1 MNRGLSFVFLFL
13 FSQASFA
20 QLDSDLKLADHY
32 YSQGEFDKARP
43 YYESV
48 YKSNPS
54 KIYLSRLLGCL
65 EAEGDFKQAEKLL
78 KKAKAKSPADL
89 DLKIQLA
96 VFYEDHDADAKAKKL
111 YEDLLENFIV
121 NPSKGIALFNAFVAL
136 SKIDH
141 AERVLQT
148 SQKAFKNYPFHF
160 QQADLYSLTNR
171 KEEMLSTYLSL
182 LDKHDYYDKSVRTL
196 LLRRLDLAN
205 EQTEDFKLLKK
216 ALFESAQKVN
226 SSVVFS
232 ELLIWMYMQVDNFSG
247 VYSQVVSVDLRSK
260 ANGQRL
266 YDFAKTCTENK
277 DYSTALRAFE
287 EARVMTTNKELKF
300 YSLEGTLHVGYI
312 QISKLKKHTDTELQ
326 KVLGNYEEA
335 LQSIG
340 PITSRTLRVLLEYA
354 ELLAFYAGDKD
365 KALAV
370 IKEGYSSASLTDI
383 MRSELKMLQAD
394 IELLKGNVWEASLL
408 YMQISEA
415 FNFESIGN
423 QAKFKSAR
431 IFYYEGEF
439 EFAQS
444 QLDVL
449 KQSTSKLLS
458 NDALELSILITDN
471 YGLDSNYIAMAWFSK
486 ADLYIEQLQFAKAF
500 SLFDSIR
507 TNYPFHALADEIL
520 YKRARAMELQGEWET
535 ALGFYGDI
543 VKFHGSD
550 ILADN
555 ALFNSA
561 EILETKLNQAE
572 QALETYKLLLSK
584 HPGSLFVHE
593 TRKRIRRL
601 RGEQVEKEEEF

>member
-1 MNRGLSFVFLFL
+1 MNRLLSIVFFFLFL
-13 FSQASFA
+13 QVGFA
-20 QLDSDLKLADHY
+20 QLEKDLKLADHY
-32 YSQGEFDKARP
+32 YSQGQYDKARP

-48 YKSNPS
+48 YKTNPS
-54 KIYLSRLLGCL
+54 KIYLSRLLSCL
-65 EAEGDFKQAEKLL
+65 EAEGDLKQAERML
-78 KKAKAKSPADL
+78 KKAKAKSPSDL
-89 DLKIQLA
+89 ELKIQLA
-96 VFYEDHDADAKAKKL
+96 VFYEEHDTPTKAKK
-111 YEDLLENFIV
+111 EFESLLDNFIV

-136 SKIDH
+136 SKIDY
-141 AERVLQT
+141 AERVLQA

-171 KEEMLSTYLSL
+171 KEQMLFTYLSL
-182 LDKHDYYDKSVRTL
+182 LEKHDYYDKSVRTL
-196 LLRRLDLAN
+196 LLRRLDLTQ
-205 EQTEDFKLLKK
+205 EQTQDFKLLKK
-216 ALFESAQKVN
+216 SLFERAQRVN
-226 SSVVFS
+226 SGVVFS

-247 VYSQVVSVDLRSK
+247 VYNQVVSVDLRSK

-287 EARVMTTNKELKF
+287 EARSITTNRELKF
-300 YSLEGTLHVGYI
+300 YSLEGILHVGYI
-312 QISKLKKHTDTELQ
+312 QISEIKRYTDEELQ

-340 PITSRTLRVLLEYA
+340 PVTSRTLRVLLEYA
-354 ELLAFYAGDKD
+354 QLLAFYAEEKD
-365 KALAV
+365 KALEV
-370 IKEGYSSASLTDI
+370 IIEAHSSISLTDM

-394 IELLKGNVWEASLL
+394 IELLKGNIWEASLL

-458 NDALELSILITDN
+458 NDALELSIMITDN

-486 ADLYIEQLQFAKAF
+486 ADLYIEQLQFDKAF

-507 TNYPFHALADEIL
+507 INYPFHSLADEIL
-520 YKRARAMELQGEWET
+520 YKRARAMELQGEWQS
-535 ALGFYGDI
+535 ALGFYADI
-543 VKFHGSD
+543 VKFYGTD

-555 ALFNSA
+555 ALFKSA

-572 QALETYKLLLSK
+572 KALDIYKQLLTQ
-584 HPGSLFVHE
+584 HPGSLYIYE
-593 TRKRIRRL
+593 TRKRVRRL
-601 RGEQVEKEEEF
+601 RGEEIEKEDEF

>member
-1 MNRGLSFVFLFL
+1 MIRFFSIVMIFL

-20 QLDSDLKLADHY
+20 QLESDLKLADHY
-32 YSQGEFDKARP
+32 YSQGEYDKARP

-48 YKSNPS
+48 YKTNPS
-54 KIYLSRLLGCL
+54 KIYLSRLLSCL
-65 EAEGDFKQAEKLL
+65 EAVGDLKQAEKVL
-78 KKAKAKSPADL
+78 KKAKAKSPEDL

-96 VFYEDHDADAKAKKL
+96 VFYEEHNATAKAKKA
-111 YEDLLENFIV
+111 YESLLANFIV

-136 SKIDH
+136 SKIGY
-141 AERVLQT
+141 AERTLQI

-182 LDKHDYYDKSVRTL
+182 LDKHDYYDKSVQTL
-196 LLRRLDLAN
+196 LLRRLDL
-205 EQTEDFKLLKK
+205 ESEESTDFKLLKRV
-216 ALFESAQKVN
+216 LFEKAQKVN
-226 SSVVFS
+226 SGVVFS

-247 VYSQVVSVDLRSK
+247 VYSQVVAVDLRSK

-287 EARVMTTNKELKF
+287 EARSITTSRELKL
-300 YSLEGTLHVGYI
+300 YSLEGILHVGYI
-312 QISKLKKHTDTELQ
+312 QVSELKQHTSEELQ
-326 KVLGNYEEA
+326 KVLDNYEEA
-335 LQSIG
+335 LETIG
-340 PITSRTLRVLLEYA
+340 PVTSRTLRILLEYA
-354 ELLAFYAGDKD
+354 ELLAFYAGDRD
-365 KALAV
+365 QALDV
-370 IKEGYSSASLTDI
+370 IKDAYSSASLTDI

-394 IELLKGNVWEASLL
+394 IELLRGNIWEASLL

-458 NDALELSILITDN
+458 NDALELSIMITDN

-486 ADLYIEQLQFAKAF
+486 ADLYIEQLQFDKAF

-507 TNYPFHALADEIL
+507 VNYPFHALADEVL
-520 YKRARAMELQGEWET
+520 YKRARAMELQGKWT
-535 ALGFYGDI
+535 LALGFYSDI
-543 VKFHGSD
+543 IKFHGTD

-555 ALFNSA
+555 ALFKSA
-561 EILETKLNQAE
+561 EILETKLNQPQ
-572 QALETYKLLLSK
+572 QALEYYKRLLSE
-584 HPGSLFVHE
+584 HPGSLYMHE

-601 RGEQVEKEEEF
+601 RGEKVQ

>member
-1 MNRGLSFVFLFL
+1 
-13 FSQASFA
+13 
-20 QLDSDLKLADHY
+20 
-32 YSQGEFDKARP
+32 
-43 YYESV
+43 
-48 YKSNPS
+48 
-54 KIYLSRLLGCL
+54 
-65 EAEGDFKQAEKLL
+65 
-78 KKAKAKSPADL
+78 
-89 DLKIQLA
+89 
-96 VFYEDHDADAKAKKL
+96 
-111 YEDLLENFIV
+111 
-121 NPSKGIALFNAFVAL
+121 
-136 SKIDH
+136 
-141 AERVLQT
+141 
-148 SQKAFKNYPFHF
+148 
-160 QQADLYSLTNR
+160 
-171 KEEMLSTYLSL
+171 
-182 LDKHDYYDKSVRTL
+182 
-196 LLRRLDLAN
+196 
-205 EQTEDFKLLKK
+205 
-216 ALFESAQKVN
+216 
-226 SSVVFS
+226 
-232 ELLIWMYMQVDNFSG
+232 
-247 VYSQVVSVDLRSK
+247 
-260 ANGQRL
+260 
-266 YDFAKTCTENK
+266 
-277 DYSTALRAFE
+277 
-287 EARVMTTNKELKF
+287 
-300 YSLEGTLHVGYI
+300 
-312 QISKLKKHTDTELQ
+312 
-326 KVLGNYEEA
+326 
-335 LQSIG
+335 
-340 PITSRTLRVLLEYA
+340 LLEYA
-354 ELLAFYAGDKD
+354 ELLAFYAEDKD
-365 KALAV
+365 KALTV
-370 IKEGYSSASLTDI
+370 IKEAYSSASLTDI

-520 YKRARAMELQGEWET
+520 YKRARAMELQGEWDT

>member
-1 MNRGLSFVFLFL
+1 MIRFFSIVMIFL

-20 QLDSDLKLADHY
+20 QLESDLKLADHY
-32 YSQGEFDKARP
+32 YSQGEYDKARP

-48 YKSNPS
+48 YKTNPS
-54 KIYLSRLLGCL
+54 KIYLSRLLSCL
-65 EAEGDFKQAEKLL
+65 EAEGDLKQAEKVL
-78 KKAKAKSPADL
+78 KKAKAKSPEDL

-96 VFYEDHDADAKAKKL
+96 VFYEEHNATAKAKKA
-111 YEDLLENFIV
+111 YESLLANFIV

-136 SKIDH
+136 SKIAY
-141 AERVLQT
+141 AERALQI
-148 SQKAFKNYPFHF
+148 SQKTFKNYPFHF

-182 LDKHDYYDKSVRTL
+182 LDKHDYYDKSVQTL
-196 LLRRLDLAN
+196 LLRRLDL
-205 EQTEDFKLLKK
+205 ESEESTDFKLLKRV
-216 ALFESAQKVN
+216 LFEKAQKVN
-226 SSVVFS
+226 SGVVFS

-247 VYSQVVSVDLRSK
+247 VYSQVVAVDLRSK

-287 EARVMTTNKELKF
+287 EARSITTSRELKL
-300 YSLEGTLHVGYI
+300 YSLEGILHVGYI
-312 QISKLKKHTDTELQ
+312 QVSELKQHTSEELQ
-326 KVLGNYEEA
+326 KVLDNYEEA
-335 LQSIG
+335 LETIG
-340 PITSRTLRVLLEYA
+340 PVTSRTLRILLEYA
-354 ELLAFYAGDKD
+354 ELLAFYAGDRD
-365 KALAV
+365 QALDV
-370 IKEGYSSASLTDI
+370 IKDAYSSASLTDI

-394 IELLKGNVWEASLL
+394 IELLRGNVWEASLL

-458 NDALELSILITDN
+458 NDALELSIMITDN

-486 ADLYIEQLQFAKAF
+486 ADLYIEQLQFDKAF

-507 TNYPFHALADEIL
+507 VNYPFHALADEVL
-520 YKRARAMELQGEWET
+520 YKRARAMELQGKWT
-535 ALGFYGDI
+535 LALGFYSDI
-543 VKFHGSD
+543 IKFHGTD

-555 ALFNSA
+555 ALFKSA
-561 EILETKLNQAE
+561 EILETKLNQPE
-572 QALETYKLLLSK
+572 QALESYKRLLSE
-584 HPGSLFVHE
+584 HPGSLYMHE

-601 RGEQVEKEEEF
+601 RGEKVQ

>member
-1 MNRGLSFVFLFL
+1 MNRPLTIVFFFLFL
-13 FSQASFA
+13 QVSFA
-20 QLDSDLKLADHY
+20 QLEKDLKLADHY
-32 YSQGEFDKARP
+32 YSQGEYDKARP

-48 YKSNPS
+48 YKTNPS
-54 KIYLSRLLGCL
+54 KIYLSRLLSCL
-65 EAEGDFKQAEKLL
+65 ESEGDLKQAEKVL

-89 DLKIQLA
+89 DLKMQLA
-96 VFYEDHDADAKAKKL
+96 GFYEEHEALAKAKKE
-111 YEDLLENFIV
+111 YEGLLDNYIV

-136 SKIDH
+136 SKIDY
-141 AERVLQT
+141 AERVLQI
-148 SQKAFKNYPFHF
+148 SQKEFKSYPFHF
-160 QQADLYSLTNR
+160 QEADLYSLTNR
-171 KEEMLSTYLSL
+171 KEQMLSTYLNL

-196 LLRRLDLAN
+196 LLRRLDLTQ
-205 EQTEDFKLLKK
+205 EQAQDFKLLKK
-216 ALFESAQKVN
+216 ALFERAQKA
-226 SSVVFS
+226 SSSLVFS

-247 VYSQVVSVDLRSK
+247 VYNQVVSVDLRSK

-266 YDFAKTCTENK
+266 YDFAKTCAENK

-287 EARVMTTNKELKF
+287 ETRLLTTNRDLKF
-300 YSLEGTLHVGYI
+300 YSLEGILHVGYI
-312 QISKLKKHTDTELQ
+312 QISKLKRHTDEELQ

-340 PITSRTLRVLLEYA
+340 PVTSRTLRIIQEYA
-354 ELLAFYAGDKD
+354 ELLAFYAEEKD
-365 KALAV
+365 KALEV
-370 IKEGYSSASLTDI
+370 IKEAYSSRSLTDM

-444 QLDVL
+444 QLDIL

-458 NDALELSILITDN
+458 NDALELSIMITDN

-486 ADLYIEQLQFAKAF
+486 ADLYIEQLQFEKAF

-507 TNYPFHALADEIL
+507 INYPFHALADEIL
-520 YKRARAMELQGEWET
+520 YKRARAMELQGDWLS
-535 ALGFYGDI
+535 ALDFYGDI
-543 VKFHGSD
+543 VKFYGTD

-555 ALFNSA
+555 ALFKSA

-572 QALETYKLLLSK
+572 QALDTYKRLLTE
-584 HPGSLFVHE
+584 HPGSLYIYE
-593 TRKRIRRL
+593 TRKRVRRL
-601 RGEQVEKEEEF
+601 RGEEIEKEDEF

>member
-1 MNRGLSFVFLFL
+1 MNRLLSTVFFFLFL
-13 FSQASFA
+13 QAGFA
-20 QLDSDLKLADHY
+20 QLEKDLKLADHY
-32 YSQGEFDKARP
+32 YSQGEYDKARP

-48 YKSNPS
+48 YKTNPS
-54 KIYLSRLLGCL
+54 KIYLSRLLSCL
-65 EAEGDFKQAEKLL
+65 EAEGELKQAEKVL
-78 KKAKAKSPADL
+78 KKANAKFPADL
-89 DLKIQLA
+89 DLKMQLA
-96 VFYEDHDADAKAKKL
+96 GFYEEHEAPAKAKKA

-136 SKIDH
+136 SKIDY

-171 KEEMLSTYLSL
+171 KEQMLSTYLSL

-196 LLRRLDLAN
+196 LLRRLDLTD
-205 EQTEDFKLLKK
+205 EQTPDFKLLKK
-216 ALFESAQKVN
+216 ALFEKAQRVN
-226 SSVVFS
+226 AGVVFS

-247 VYSQVVSVDLRSK
+247 VYNQVVSVDLRSK

-266 YDFAKTCTENK
+266 YDFARTCTENK

-287 EARVMTTNKELKF
+287 EARLMTTNRELKF
-300 YSLEGTLHVGYI
+300 YSLEGILHVGYI
-312 QISKLKKHTDTELQ
+312 QISELKQHTDDELQ

-354 ELLAFYAGDKD
+354 ELLAFYAEEKD

-370 IKEGYSSASLTDI
+370 IKEAYSSISLTDM

-458 NDALELSILITDN
+458 NDALELSIMITDN

-486 ADLYIEQLQFAKAF
+486 ADLYIEQLQFDKAF
-500 SLFDSIR
+500 SLFDSIK

-520 YKRARAMELQGEWET
+520 YKRARTMELKGNWQS
-535 ALGFYGDI
+535 ALDFYGDI
-543 VKFHGSD
+543 LKFYGTD

-555 ALFNSA
+555 ALFKSA
-561 EILETKLNQAE
+561 EILETKLNQPE
-572 QALETYKLLLSK
+572 QALDAYKRLLLE
-584 HPGSLFVHE
+584 HPGSLYVYE
-593 TRKRIRRL
+593 TRKRVRRL
-601 RGEQVEKEEEF
+601 RGEKIEKEDEF

>member
-1 MNRGLSFVFLFL
+1 MIRFFSIVIIFLL
-13 FSQASFA
+13 SQASFA
-20 QLDSDLKLADHY
+20 QFESDLKLADHY
-32 YSQGEFDKARP
+32 YSQGEYDKARP

-48 YKSNPS
+48 YKRNPS
-54 KIYLSRLLGCL
+54 KIYLSRLLSCL
-65 EAEGDFKQAEKLL
+65 EAEGDLKQAEKVL
-78 KKAKAKSPADL
+78 KKAKAKSPEDL
-89 DLKIQLA
+89 DLKIQMA
-96 VFYEDHDADAKAKKL
+96 VFYEEHDAAAKAKKA
-111 YEDLLENFIV
+111 YESLLANFIV
-121 NPSKGIALFNAFVAL
+121 NPSKGISLFNAFVAL
-136 SKIDH
+136 SKVGY
-141 AERVLQT
+141 AERALQI

-182 LDKHDYYDKSVRTL
+182 LDKHDYYDKSVQTL
-196 LLRRLDLAN
+196 LLRRLDLES
-205 EQTEDFKLLKK
+205 EQSTDFKLLKRV
-216 ALFESAQKVN
+216 LFEKAQKVN
-226 SSVVFS
+226 SGVVFS

-247 VYSQVVSVDLRSK
+247 VYSQVVAVDLRSK

-287 EARVMTTNKELKF
+287 EARSITTSRELKL
-300 YSLEGTLHVGYI
+300 YSLEGILHVGYI
-312 QISKLKKHTDTELQ
+312 QVSELKQHTSEELQ
-326 KVLGNYEEA
+326 KVLDNYEEA
-335 LQSIG
+335 LETIG
-340 PITSRTLRVLLEYA
+340 PVTSRTLRILLEYA
-354 ELLAFYAGDKD
+354 ELLAFYAEDRD
-365 KALAV
+365 LALAV
-370 IKEGYSSASLTDI
+370 IKEAYSSASLTDI

-394 IELLKGNVWEASLL
+394 IELLRGNIWEASLL

-458 NDALELSILITDN
+458 NDALELSIMITDN

-486 ADLYIEQLQFAKAF
+486 ADLYIEQFQFDKAF

-507 TNYPFHALADEIL
+507 VNYPFHALADEVL
-520 YKRARAMELQGEWET
+520 YKRARAMELQGKWAL
-535 ALGFYGDI
+535 ALGFYSDI
-543 VKFHGSD
+543 IKFHGTD

-555 ALFNSA
+555 ALFKSA
-561 EILETKLNQAE
+561 EILETKLNQPQ
-572 QALETYKLLLSK
+572 QALESYKRLLSE
-584 HPGSLFVHE
+584 HSGSLYMHE

-601 RGEQVEKEEEF
+601 RGEKVQ

>member
-1 MNRGLSFVFLFL
+1 MNRLLSIVFFFLFL
-13 FSQASFA
+13 QVGFA
-20 QLDSDLKLADHY
+20 QLEKDLKLADHY
-32 YSQGEFDKARP
+32 YSQGQYDKARP
-43 YYESV
+43 YYEAV
-48 YKSNPS
+48 YKTNPS
-54 KIYLSRLLGCL
+54 KIYLSRLLSCI
-65 EAEGDFKQAEKLL
+65 EAEGDLKQAEKLL
-78 KKAKAKSPADL
+78 KKAKAKSPDDL

-96 VFYEDHDADAKAKKL
+96 VFYEEHDAVAKAKKA

-136 SKIDH
+136 SKIDY
-141 AERVLQT
+141 AERVLQA

-196 LLRRLDLAN
+196 LLRRLDLAD

-216 ALFESAQKVN
+216 ALFERAQKVN

-247 VYSQVVSVDLRSK
+247 VYNQVVSVDLRSK

-287 EARVMTTNKELKF
+287 EARSITTNRELKF
-300 YSLEGTLHVGYI
+300 YSLEGVLHVGYI
-312 QISKLKKHTDTELQ
+312 QISEIKRYTDEELQ

-340 PITSRTLRVLLEYA
+340 PVTSRTLRVLLEYA
-354 ELLAFYAGDKD
+354 ELLAFYAQEKD
-365 KALAV
+365 KALEI
-370 IKEGYSSASLTDI
+370 IKEARSSISLTDM

-458 NDALELSILITDN
+458 NDALELSIMITDN

-486 ADLYIEQLQFAKAF
+486 ADLYIEQLQFDKAF

-507 TNYPFHALADEIL
+507 INYPFHSLADEIL
-520 YKRARAMELQGEWET
+520 YKRARAMELKGEWQS
-535 ALGFYGDI
+535 ALGFYNDI
-543 VKFHGSD
+543 VKFYGTD

-555 ALFNSA
+555 ALFKSA

-572 QALETYKLLLSK
+572 KALDIYKQLLTQ
-584 HPGSLFVHE
+584 HPGSLYIYE
-593 TRKRIRRL
+593 TRKRVRLL
-601 RGEQVEKEEEF
+601 RGEEIEKEDEF

>member
-1 MNRGLSFVFLFL
+1 MNRLLSVVFFFLFL
-13 FSQASFA
+13 QVGFA
-20 QLDSDLKLADHY
+20 QLEKDLKLADHY
-32 YSQGEFDKARP
+32 YSQGQYDKARP

-48 YKSNPS
+48 YKTNPS
-54 KIYLSRLLGCL
+54 KIYLSRLLSCL
-65 EAEGDFKQAEKLL
+65 EAEGDLKQAERML

-96 VFYEDHDADAKAKKL
+96 VFYEEHDAPTKAKK
-111 YEDLLENFIV
+111 EFESLLDNFIV

-136 SKIDH
+136 SKIDY
-141 AERVLQT
+141 AERVLQI

-171 KEEMLSTYLSL
+171 KEQMLFTYLSL
-182 LDKHDYYDKSVRTL
+182 LEKHDYYDKSVRTL
-196 LLRRLDLAN
+196 LLRRLDLTQ
-205 EQTEDFKLLKK
+205 EQTQDFKLLKK
-216 ALFESAQKVN
+216 SLFERAQRVN
-226 SSVVFS
+226 SGVVFS

-247 VYSQVVSVDLRSK
+247 VYNQVVSVDLRSK

-287 EARVMTTNKELKF
+287 EARSITTNRELKF
-300 YSLEGTLHVGYI
+300 YSLEGILHVGYI
-312 QISKLKKHTDTELQ
+312 QISEIKRYTDEELQ

-340 PITSRTLRVLLEYA
+340 PVTSRTLRVLLEYA
-354 ELLAFYAGDKD
+354 ELLAFYAEEKD
-365 KALAV
+365 KALEV
-370 IKEGYSSASLTDI
+370 IKEAHSSISLTDM

-458 NDALELSILITDN
+458 NDALELSIMITDN

-486 ADLYIEQLQFAKAF
+486 ADLYIEQLQFDKAF

-507 TNYPFHALADEIL
+507 INYPFHSLADEIL
-520 YKRARAMELQGEWET
+520 YKRARAMELQGEWQS
-535 ALGFYGDI
+535 ALGFYADI
-543 VKFHGSD
+543 VKFYGTD

-555 ALFNSA
+555 ALFKSA

-572 QALETYKLLLSK
+572 KALDIYKQLLTQ
-584 HPGSLFVHE
+584 HPGSLYIYE
-593 TRKRIRRL
+593 TRKRVRRL
-601 RGEQVEKEEEF
+601 RGEEIEKEDEF

>member
-1 MNRGLSFVFLFL
+1 MNRLLSIVFFFLFL
-13 FSQASFA
+13 QAGFA
-20 QLDSDLKLADHY
+20 QLVKDLKLADHY
-32 YSQGEFDKARP
+32 YSQGEYDKARP

-48 YKSNPS
+48 YKTNPS
-54 KIYLSRLLGCL
+54 KIYLSRLLSCL
-65 EAEGDFKQAEKLL
+65 EAEGELKQAEKVL
-78 KKAKAKSPADL
+78 KKANAKFPADL
-89 DLKIQLA
+89 DLKMQLA
-96 VFYEDHDADAKAKKL
+96 GFYEEHEASAKAKKA

-136 SKIDH
+136 SKIDY

-171 KEEMLSTYLSL
+171 KEQMLSTYLSL

-196 LLRRLDLAN
+196 LLRRLDLTD
-205 EQTEDFKLLKK
+205 EQTPDFKLLKK
-216 ALFESAQKVN
+216 ALFEKAQRVN
-226 SSVVFS
+226 AGVVFS

-247 VYSQVVSVDLRSK
+247 VYNQVVSVDLRSK

-266 YDFAKTCTENK
+266 YDFARTCTENK

-287 EARVMTTNKELKF
+287 EARLMTTNRELKF
-300 YSLEGTLHVGYI
+300 YSLEGILHVGYI
-312 QISKLKKHTDTELQ
+312 QISELKQHTDDELQ

-354 ELLAFYAGDKD
+354 ELLAFYAEEKD

-370 IKEGYSSASLTDI
+370 IKEAYSSISLTDM

-458 NDALELSILITDN
+458 NDALELSIMITDN

-486 ADLYIEQLQFAKAF
+486 ADLYIEQLQFDKAF
-500 SLFDSIR
+500 SLFDSIK

-520 YKRARAMELQGEWET
+520 YKRARTMELKGNWQS
-535 ALGFYGDI
+535 ALDFYGDI
-543 VKFHGSD
+543 LKFYGTD

-555 ALFNSA
+555 ALFKSA
-561 EILETKLNQAE
+561 EILETKLNQPE
-572 QALETYKLLLSK
+572 QALDAYKRLLLE
-584 HPGSLFVHE
+584 HPGSLYVYE
-593 TRKRIRRL
+593 ARKRVRHL
-601 RGEQVEKEEEF
+601 RGEKIEKEDEF

>member
-1 MNRGLSFVFLFL
+1 MNRLLSIVFFFLFL
-13 FSQASFA
+13 QVSFA
-20 QLDSDLKLADHY
+20 QLEKDLKLADHY
-32 YSQGEFDKARP
+32 YSQGQYDKARP

-48 YKSNPS
+48 YKTNPS
-54 KIYLSRLLGCL
+54 KIYLSRLLSCL
-65 EAEGDFKQAEKLL
+65 EAEGDLKQAERML
-78 KKAKAKSPADL
+78 KKAKAKSPDDL

-96 VFYEDHDADAKAKKL
+96 MFYEEHDAPTKAKK
-111 YEDLLENFIV
+111 EFESLLDNFIV

-136 SKIDH
+136 SKIDY
-141 AERVLQT
+141 AERVLQA

-171 KEEMLSTYLSL
+171 KEQMLFTYLSL
-182 LDKHDYYDKSVRTL
+182 LEKHDYYDKSVRTL
-196 LLRRLDLAN
+196 LLRRLDLTQ
-205 EQTEDFKLLKK
+205 EQTQDFKLLKK
-216 ALFESAQKVN
+216 SLFERAQRVN
-226 SSVVFS
+226 SGVVFS

-247 VYSQVVSVDLRSK
+247 VYNQVVSVDLRSK

-287 EARVMTTNKELKF
+287 EARSITTNRELKF
-300 YSLEGTLHVGYI
+300 YSLEGILHVGYI
-312 QISKLKKHTDTELQ
+312 QISEIKRYTDEELQ

-335 LQSIG
+335 LQSMG
-340 PITSRTLRVLLEYA
+340 PVTSRTLRVLLEYA
-354 ELLAFYAGDKD
+354 QLLAFYAEEKD
-365 KALAV
+365 KALKV
-370 IKEGYSSASLTDI
+370 IKEAHSSISLTDM

-423 QAKFKSAR
+423 QAKFKGAR

-458 NDALELSILITDN
+458 NDALELSIMITDN

-486 ADLYIEQLQFAKAF
+486 ADLYIEQLQFDKAF

-507 TNYPFHALADEIL
+507 INYPFHSLADEIL
-520 YKRARAMELQGEWET
+520 YKRARAMELQGEWQS
-535 ALGFYGDI
+535 ALGFYADI
-543 VKFHGSD
+543 VKFYGTD

-555 ALFNSA
+555 ALFKSA
-561 EILETKLNQAE
+561 EILETKLNQADK
-572 QALETYKLLLSK
+572 ALDIYKQLLTQ
-584 HPGSLFVHE
+584 HPGSLYIYE
-593 TRKRIRRL
+593 TRKRVRRL
-601 RGEQVEKEEEF
+601 RGEEIEKEDEF

>member
-1 MNRGLSFVFLFL
+1 MIRFFSIVMIFL

-20 QLDSDLKLADHY
+20 QLESDLKLADHY
-32 YSQGEFDKARP
+32 YSQGEYDKARP

-48 YKSNPS
+48 YKTNPS
-54 KIYLSRLLGCL
+54 KIYLSRLLSCL
-65 EAEGDFKQAEKLL
+65 EAEGDLKQAEKVL
-78 KKAKAKSPADL
+78 KKAKAKSPEDL

-96 VFYEDHDADAKAKKL
+96 VFYEEHNATAKAKKA
-111 YEDLLENFIV
+111 YESLLANFIV

-136 SKIDH
+136 SKIAY
-141 AERVLQT
+141 AERALQV
-148 SQKAFKNYPFHF
+148 SQKTFKNYPFHF

-182 LDKHDYYDKSVRTL
+182 LDKHDYYDKSVQTL
-196 LLRRLDLAN
+196 LLRRLDL
-205 EQTEDFKLLKK
+205 ESEESTDFKLLKRV
-216 ALFESAQKVN
+216 LFEKAQKVN
-226 SSVVFS
+226 SGVVFS

-247 VYSQVVSVDLRSK
+247 VYSQVVAVDLRSK

-287 EARVMTTNKELKF
+287 EARSITTSRELKL
-300 YSLEGTLHVGYI
+300 YSLEGILHVGYI
-312 QISKLKKHTDTELQ
+312 QVSELKQHTSEELQ
-326 KVLGNYEEA
+326 KVLDNYEEA
-335 LQSIG
+335 LETIG
-340 PITSRTLRVLLEYA
+340 PVTSRTLRILLEYA
-354 ELLAFYAGDKD
+354 ELLAFYAGDRD
-365 KALAV
+365 QALDV
-370 IKEGYSSASLTDI
+370 IKDAYSSASLTDI

-394 IELLKGNVWEASLL
+394 IELLRGNIWEASLL

-458 NDALELSILITDN
+458 NDALELSIMITDN

-486 ADLYIEQLQFAKAF
+486 ADLYIEQLQFDKAF

-507 TNYPFHALADEIL
+507 VNYPFHALADEVL
-520 YKRARAMELQGEWET
+520 YKRARAMELQGKWT
-535 ALGFYGDI
+535 LALGFYSDI
-543 VKFHGSD
+543 IKFHGTD

-555 ALFNSA
+555 ALFKSA
-561 EILETKLNQAE
+561 EILETKLNQPQ
-572 QALETYKLLLSK
+572 QALESYKRLLSE
-584 HPGSLFVHE
+584 HPGSLYMHE

-601 RGEQVEKEEEF
+601 RGEKVQ

>member
-1 MNRGLSFVFLFL
+1 
-13 FSQASFA
+13 
-20 QLDSDLKLADHY
+20 
-32 YSQGEFDKARP
+32 
-43 YYESV
+43 
-48 YKSNPS
+48 
-54 KIYLSRLLGCL
+54 
-65 EAEGDFKQAEKLL
+65 
-78 KKAKAKSPADL
+78 L
-89 DLKIQLA
+89 DLT
-96 VFYEDHDADAKAKKL
+96 D
-111 YEDLLENFIV
+111 
-121 NPSKGIALFNAFVAL
+121 
-136 SKIDH
+136 
-141 AERVLQT
+141 
-148 SQKAFKNYPFHF
+148 
-160 QQADLYSLTNR
+160 
-171 KEEMLSTYLSL
+171 
-182 LDKHDYYDKSVRTL
+182 
-196 LLRRLDLAN
+196 

-216 ALFESAQKVN
+216 VLFEKAQKVN

-266 YDFAKTCTENK
+266 FDFAKTCTENK

-287 EARVMTTNKELKF
+287 EARLLTTNRELKF
-300 YSLEGTLHVGYI
+300 YSLEGILHVGYI
-312 QISKLKKHTDTELQ
+312 QISDLKKHTDEELQ
-326 KVLGNYEEA
+326 KVLKNYEEA

-354 ELLAFYAGDKD
+354 ELLAFYAEQKD
-365 KALAV
+365 KALEV
-370 IKEGYSSASLTDI
+370 IKEAYSAVSLTDM

-423 QAKFKSAR
+423 LAKFKSAR

-458 NDALELSILITDN
+458 NDALELSIMITDN

-486 ADLYIEQLQFAKAF
+486 ADLYIEQLQFDKAF

-507 TNYPFHALADEIL
+507 TNYPFHSLADEIL
-520 YKRARAMELQGEWET
+520 YKRARAMELQGNWQM

-543 VKFHGSD
+543 IKFHGTD

-555 ALFNSA
+555 AIFKSA
-561 EILETKLNQAE
+561 ELMETKLGQSSE
-572 QALETYKLLLSK
+572 ALKRYKQLLSD
-584 HPGSLFVHE
+584 HPGSLYIHE
-593 TRKRIRRL
+593 TRKRVRRL
-601 RGEQVEKEEEF
+601 RGEKIEKEDEF

>member
-1 MNRGLSFVFLFL
+1 MIRFISIVMIFL

-20 QLDSDLKLADHY
+20 QLESDLKLADHY
-32 YSQGEFDKARP
+32 YSQGEYDKARP

-48 YKSNPS
+48 YKTNPS
-54 KIYLSRLLGCL
+54 KIYLSRLLSCL
-65 EAEGDFKQAEKLL
+65 EAEGDLKQAEKVL
-78 KKAKAKSPADL
+78 KKAKAKSPEDL

-96 VFYEDHDADAKAKKL
+96 VFYEEHNATAKAKKA
-111 YEDLLENFIV
+111 YESLLANFIV

-136 SKIDH
+136 SKIAY
-141 AERVLQT
+141 AERALQV
-148 SQKAFKNYPFHF
+148 SQKTFKNYPFHF

-182 LDKHDYYDKSVRTL
+182 LDKHDYYDKSVQTL
-196 LLRRLDLAN
+196 LLRRLDL
-205 EQTEDFKLLKK
+205 ESEESTDFKLLKRV
-216 ALFESAQKVN
+216 LFEKAQKVN
-226 SSVVFS
+226 SGVVFS

-247 VYSQVVSVDLRSK
+247 VYSQVVAVDLRSK

-287 EARVMTTNKELKF
+287 EARSITTSRELKL
-300 YSLEGTLHVGYI
+300 YSLEGILHVGYI
-312 QISKLKKHTDTELQ
+312 QVSELKQHTSEELQ
-326 KVLGNYEEA
+326 KVLDNYEEA
-335 LQSIG
+335 LETIG
-340 PITSRTLRVLLEYA
+340 PVTSRTLRILLEYA
-354 ELLAFYAGDKD
+354 ELLAFYAGDRD
-365 KALAV
+365 QALDV
-370 IKEGYSSASLTDI
+370 IKDAYSSASLTDI

-394 IELLKGNVWEASLL
+394 IELLRGNIWEASLL

-458 NDALELSILITDN
+458 NDALELSIMITDN

-486 ADLYIEQLQFAKAF
+486 ADLYIEQLQFDKAF

-507 TNYPFHALADEIL
+507 VNYPFHALADEVL
-520 YKRARAMELQGEWET
+520 YKRARAMELQGKWT
-535 ALGFYGDI
+535 LALGFYSDI
-543 VKFHGSD
+543 IKFHGTD

-555 ALFNSA
+555 ALFKSA
-561 EILETKLNQAE
+561 EILETKLNQPE
-572 QALETYKLLLSK
+572 QALESYKRLLSE
-584 HPGSLFVHE
+584 HPGSLYMHE

-601 RGEQVEKEEEF
+601 RGEKVQ

>member
-1 MNRGLSFVFLFL
+1 MNRLLGIVFLIL
-13 FSQASFA
+13 FSKVGFA
-20 QLDSDLKLADHY
+20 QLESDLKLADHY
-32 YSQGEFDKARP
+32 YSQGEYDKARP
-43 YYESV
+43 YYEAV
-48 YKSNPS
+48 YKTNPS
-54 KIYLSRLLGCL
+54 KIYLTRLLSCL
-65 EAEGDFKQAEKLL
+65 EAEGDLKQAERVL
-78 KKAKAKSPADL
+78 KKAKVKSPADL

-96 VFYEDHDADAKAKKL
+96 VFYEEHEAPSKAKKA
-111 YEDLLENFIV
+111 YESLLENFIV

-136 SKIDH
+136 SKIDY
-141 AERVLQT
+141 AERVLQI
-148 SQKAFKNYPFHF
+148 SQKEFKNYPFHF

-171 KEEMLSTYLSL
+171 KGEMVSTYLTL
-182 LDKHDYYDKSVRTL
+182 LDKHDYYDKSVRKL
-196 LLRRLDLAN
+196 LLRRLDLTD

-216 ALFESAQKVN
+216 VLFEKAQKVN

-266 YDFAKTCTENK
+266 FDFAKTCTENK

-287 EARVMTTNKELKF
+287 EARLLTTNRELKF
-300 YSLEGTLHVGYI
+300 YSLEGILHVGYI
-312 QISKLKKHTDTELQ
+312 QISDLKKHTDEELQ
-326 KVLGNYEEA
+326 KVLKNYEEA

-354 ELLAFYAGDKD
+354 ELLAFYAEQKD
-365 KALAV
+365 KALEV
-370 IKEGYSSASLTDI
+370 IKEAYSAVSLTDM

-423 QAKFKSAR
+423 LAKFKSAR

-458 NDALELSILITDN
+458 NDALELSIMITDN

-486 ADLYIEQLQFAKAF
+486 ADLYIEQLQFDKAF

-520 YKRARAMELQGEWET
+520 YKRARAMELQGNWQL
-535 ALGFYGDI
+535 ALGFYSDI
-543 VKFHGSD
+543 IKFHGTD

-555 ALFNSA
+555 AIFKSA
-561 EILETKLNQAE
+561 ELMETKLGQSSE
-572 QALETYKLLLSK
+572 ALKRYKQLLSD
-584 HPGSLFVHE
+584 HPGSLYIHE
-593 TRKRIRRL
+593 TRKRVRRL
-601 RGEQVEKEEEF
+601 RGEKIEKEDEF

>member
-1 MNRGLSFVFLFL
+1 MIRFFSIVMIFL

-20 QLDSDLKLADHY
+20 QLESDLKLADHY
-32 YSQGEFDKARP
+32 YSQGEYDKARP

-48 YKSNPS
+48 YKTNPS
-54 KIYLSRLLGCL
+54 KIYLSRLLSCL
-65 EAEGDFKQAEKLL
+65 EAEGDLKQAEKVL
-78 KKAKAKSPADL
+78 KKAKAKSPEDL

-96 VFYEDHDADAKAKKL
+96 AFYEEHNATAKAKKA
-111 YEDLLENFIV
+111 YESLLANFIV
-121 NPSKGIALFNAFVAL
+121 NPSKGIALFNAFIAI
-136 SKIDH
+136 SKITY
-141 AERVLQT
+141 AERALQV
-148 SQKAFKNYPFHF
+148 SQKTFKNYPFHF

-182 LDKHDYYDKSVRTL
+182 LDKHDYYDKSVQTL
-196 LLRRLDLAN
+196 LLRRLDL
-205 EQTEDFKLLKK
+205 ESEESTDFKLLKRV
-216 ALFESAQKVN
+216 LFEKAQKVN
-226 SSVVFS
+226 SGVVFS

-247 VYSQVVSVDLRSK
+247 VYSQVVAVDLRSK

-287 EARVMTTNKELKF
+287 EARSITTSRELKL
-300 YSLEGTLHVGYI
+300 YSLEGILHVGYI
-312 QISKLKKHTDTELQ
+312 QVSELKQHTSEELQ
-326 KVLGNYEEA
+326 KVLDNYEEA
-335 LQSIG
+335 LETIG
-340 PITSRTLRVLLEYA
+340 PVTSRTLRILLEYA
-354 ELLAFYAGDKD
+354 ELLAFYAGDRD
-365 KALAV
+365 QALDV
-370 IKEGYSSASLTDI
+370 IKDAYSSASLTDI

-394 IELLKGNVWEASLL
+394 IELLRGNIWEASLL

-458 NDALELSILITDN
+458 NDALELSIMITDN

-486 ADLYIEQLQFAKAF
+486 ADLYIEQLQFDKAF

-507 TNYPFHALADEIL
+507 VNYPFHALADEVL
-520 YKRARAMELQGEWET
+520 YKRARAMELQGKWT
-535 ALGFYGDI
+535 LALGFYSDI
-543 VKFHGSD
+543 IKFHGTD

-555 ALFNSA
+555 ALFKSA
-561 EILETKLNQAE
+561 EILETKLNQPE
-572 QALETYKLLLSK
+572 QALESYKRLLSE
-584 HPGSLFVHE
+584 HPGSLYMHE

-601 RGEQVEKEEEF
+601 RGEKVQ

>member
-1 MNRGLSFVFLFL
+1 MIRFFSIVMIFL

-20 QLDSDLKLADHY
+20 QLESDLKLADHY
-32 YSQGEFDKARP
+32 YSQGEYDKARP

-48 YKSNPS
+48 YKTNPS
-54 KIYLSRLLGCL
+54 KIYLSRLLSCL
-65 EAEGDFKQAEKLL
+65 EAEGDLKQAEKVL
-78 KKAKAKSPADL
+78 KKAKAKSPEDL

-96 VFYEDHDADAKAKKL
+96 VFYEEHNASAKAKKA
-111 YEDLLENFIV
+111 YESLLANFIV

-136 SKIDH
+136 SKIAY
-141 AERVLQT
+141 AERALQV
-148 SQKAFKNYPFHF
+148 SQKTFKNYPFHF

-182 LDKHDYYDKSVRTL
+182 LDKHDYYDKSVQTL
-196 LLRRLDLAN
+196 LLRRLDL
-205 EQTEDFKLLKK
+205 ESEESTDFKLLKRV
-216 ALFESAQKVN
+216 LFEKAQKVN
-226 SSVVFS
+226 SGVVFS

-247 VYSQVVSVDLRSK
+247 VYSQVVAVDLRSK

-287 EARVMTTNKELKF
+287 EARSITTSRELKL
-300 YSLEGTLHVGYI
+300 YSLEGILHVGYI
-312 QISKLKKHTDTELQ
+312 QVSELKQHTSEELQ
-326 KVLGNYEEA
+326 KVLDNYEEA
-335 LQSIG
+335 LETIG
-340 PITSRTLRVLLEYA
+340 PVTSRTLRILLEYA
-354 ELLAFYAGDKD
+354 ELLAFYAGDRD
-365 KALAV
+365 QALAV
-370 IKEGYSSASLTDI
+370 IKDAYSSASLTDI

-394 IELLKGNVWEASLL
+394 IELLRGNIWEASLL

-458 NDALELSILITDN
+458 NDALELSIMITDN

-486 ADLYIEQLQFAKAF
+486 ADLYIEQLQFDKAF

-507 TNYPFHALADEIL
+507 VNYPFHALADEVL
-520 YKRARAMELQGEWET
+520 YKRARAMELQGKWT
-535 ALGFYGDI
+535 LALGFYSDI
-543 VKFHGSD
+543 IKFHGTD

-555 ALFNSA
+555 ALFKSA
-561 EILETKLNQAE
+561 EILETKLNQPQ
-572 QALETYKLLLSK
+572 QALESYKRLLSE
-584 HPGSLFVHE
+584 HPGSLYMHE

-601 RGEQVEKEEEF
+601 RGEKVQ

>member
-1 MNRGLSFVFLFL
+1 MNRLLSMVFFFLFL
-13 FSQASFA
+13 QASFA
-20 QLDSDLKLADHY
+20 QLEKDLKLADHY
-32 YSQGEFDKARP
+32 YSQGEYDKARP

-48 YKSNPS
+48 YKTNPS
-54 KIYLSRLLGCL
+54 KIYLSRLLSCL
-65 EAEGDFKQAEKLL
+65 EADGDLKQAEKTL

-96 VFYEDHDADAKAKKL
+96 VFYEEHDAPAKAKKE
-111 YEDLLENFIV
+111 YESLLDNFIV

-136 SKIDH
+136 SKIEY
-141 AERVLQT
+141 AERALQT
-148 SQKAFKNYPFHF
+148 AQKSFKNYPFHF

-171 KEEMLSTYLSL
+171 KEQMLSTYLNL

-196 LLRRLDLAN
+196 LLRRLDLTD
-205 EQTEDFKLLKK
+205 EQTQDFKMLKK
-216 ALFESAQKVN
+216 ALFERAQKVN
-226 SSVVFS
+226 SGVVFS

-247 VYSQVVSVDLRSK
+247 VYNQVVAVDLRSK

-266 YDFAKTCTENK
+266 YDFARTCTENK

-287 EARVMTTNKELKF
+287 EARLMTTNRELKF
-300 YSLEGTLHVGYI
+300 YSLEGILHVGYI
-312 QISKLKKHTDTELQ
+312 QISELKQHTDEELEN
-326 KVLGNYEEA
+326 VLGNYEEA
-335 LQSIG
+335 LESIG
-340 PITSRTLRVLLEYA
+340 PVTSRTLRVLLEYA
-354 ELLAFYAGDKD
+354 ELLAFHAEKKD

-370 IKEGYSSASLTDI
+370 IKEAYSSRSLTDM

-458 NDALELSILITDN
+458 NDALELSIMITDN

-486 ADLYIEQLQFAKAF
+486 ADLYIEQLQFEKAF

-507 TNYPFHALADEIL
+507 INYPFHSLADEIL
-520 YKRARAMELQGEWET
+520 YKRARSMELQGDWQS
-535 ALGFYGDI
+535 ALDFYSDILKFYGT
-543 VKFHGSD
+543 D

-555 ALFNSA
+555 ALFKSA
-561 EILETKLNQAE
+561 EILETKLNQPV
-572 QALETYKLLLSK
+572 QALDTYKRLLLE
-584 HPGSLFVHE
+584 HPGSLYVYE
-593 TRKRIRRL
+593 TRKRVRRL
-601 RGEQVEKEEEF
+601 RGEKIEKEDEF

>member
-1 MNRGLSFVFLFL
+1 MIRFFSIVMIFL

-20 QLDSDLKLADHY
+20 QLESDLKLADHY
-32 YSQGEFDKARP
+32 YSQGEYDKARP

-48 YKSNPS
+48 YKTNPS
-54 KIYLSRLLGCL
+54 KIYLSRLLSCL
-65 EAEGDFKQAEKLL
+65 EAEGDLKQAEKVL
-78 KKAKAKSPADL
+78 KKAKAKSPEDL

-96 VFYEDHDADAKAKKL
+96 VFYEEHNATAKAKKV
-111 YEDLLENFIV
+111 YESLLANFIV

-136 SKIDH
+136 SKIGY
-141 AERVLQT
+141 AERALQI

-182 LDKHDYYDKSVRTL
+182 LDKHDYYDKSVKTL
-196 LLRRLDLAN
+196 LLRRLDL
-205 EQTEDFKLLKK
+205 ESEESTDFKLLKRV
-216 ALFESAQKVN
+216 LFEKAQKVN
-226 SSVVFS
+226 SGVVFS

-247 VYSQVVSVDLRSK
+247 VYSQVVAVDLRSK

-287 EARVMTTNKELKF
+287 EARSITTSRELKL
-300 YSLEGTLHVGYI
+300 YSLEGILHVGYI
-312 QISKLKKHTDTELQ
+312 QVSELKQHTSEELQ
-326 KVLGNYEEA
+326 KVLDNYEEA
-335 LQSIG
+335 LETIG
-340 PITSRTLRVLLEYA
+340 PVTSRTLRILLEYA
-354 ELLAFYAGDKD
+354 ELLAFYAGDRD
-365 KALAV
+365 QALAV
-370 IKEGYSSASLTDI
+370 IKDAYSSASLTDI

-394 IELLKGNVWEASLL
+394 IELLRGNIWEASLL

-458 NDALELSILITDN
+458 NDALELSIMITDN

-486 ADLYIEQLQFAKAF
+486 ADLYIEQLQFDKAF

-507 TNYPFHALADEIL
+507 VNYPFHALADEVL
-520 YKRARAMELQGEWET
+520 YKRARAMELQGKWT
-535 ALGFYGDI
+535 LALGFYSDI
-543 VKFHGSD
+543 IKFHATD

-555 ALFNSA
+555 ALFKSA
-561 EILETKLNQAE
+561 EILETKLNQPQ
-572 QALETYKLLLSK
+572 QALESYKRLLSE
-584 HPGSLFVHE
+584 HPGSLYMHE

-601 RGEQVEKEEEF
+601 RGEKVQ